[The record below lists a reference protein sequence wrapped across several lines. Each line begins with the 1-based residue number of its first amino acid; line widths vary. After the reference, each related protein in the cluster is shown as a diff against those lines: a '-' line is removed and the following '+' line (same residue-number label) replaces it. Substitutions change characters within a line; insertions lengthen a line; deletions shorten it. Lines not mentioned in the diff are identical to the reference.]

1 MIDRVPTGAGRPAR
15 VLVVD
20 DEPFNRD
27 LLEQELA
34 SGEVQILTAADGVH
48 ALDLVAASMPDMIF
62 LDLMMPGM
70 DGFKV
75 LETLQAHPEWRAIPV
90 VIVSAASD
98 LANIVRGIEM
108 GAADFLPKPFEP
120 AILQA
125 RLNAGLENKRLRD
138 LEQQYLRSLE
148 RELEIGR
155 EIQAGFLPRV
165 LPQPPGWN
173 VQAHFQAA
181 HEVAGDFYDVFEVA
195 QDQLGLMLGDVTD
208 KGVGSALYMALYRSL
223 LRVTMLSDT
232 FVEDGSPAACLEPE
246 ACLLHGVRLVNRYIA
261 RFHENAMFATL
272 FFGILDTRDG
282 TLCYVN
288 AGHHPPYL
296 VGGKG
301 IRGSIERTGPMI
313 GAIPEAVFTVES
325 ERLAPGDS
333 LVLYSDGVPD
343 ARNPEGEMFGDD
355 RLQGAISTPGLAPAA
370 RMDGLLAAL
379 DEHLAQAPQY
389 DDITLLMVSREP

>member
-1 MIDRVPTGAGRPAR
+1 MTDRAPTEAGRPAR

-34 SGEVQILTAADGVH
+34 SGEVQVSTAADGVQ
-48 ALDLVAASMPDMIF
+48 ALEMVAASTPDMIF

-75 LETLQAHPEWRAIPV
+75 LETLQAHPEWKAIPV

-98 LANIVRGIEM
+98 LANVVSGIEM

-120 AILQA
+120 AILKA
-125 RLNAGLENKRLRD
+125 RLNASLESKRLRD
-138 LEQQYLRSLE
+138 LEQHYLRSLE

-155 EIQAGFLPRV
+155 EIQAGFLPRI
-165 LPQPPGWN
+165 LPQPPGWI

-223 LRVTMLSDT
+223 LRVTMLSDS
-232 FVEDGSPAACLEPE
+232 FVEDGKPAACLEPE
-246 ACLLHGVRLVNRYIA
+246 ACLLHGVRLVNRYIS

-296 VGGKG
+296 VGEDG
-301 IRGSIERTGPMI
+301 IHGSIERTGPMI

-343 ARNPEGEMFGDD
+343 ARNPQGEMFGDE
-355 RLQGAISTPGLAPAA
+355 RLRGAISAPGLDPAA

-379 DEHLAQAPQY
+379 DAHLDQAPQY
-389 DDITLLMVSREP
+389 DDITLLMVSREA